1 MTTKS
6 NIVVKRVQRAES
18 QPVVHIG
25 KSGMSL
31 TPISAK
37 GKTNGSAAWTS
48 QNVVSKKISLRG
60 HQKALSE
67 ERPCC
72 VDIRKRYTTRSISA
86 AFSTDTR
93 TCDIVDESS

>member
-37 GKTNGSAAWTS
+37 GKTNAPAAWTS
-48 QNVVSKKISLRG
+48 NNVVSKKISLRG
-60 HQKALSE
+60 HQKALS
-67 ERPCC
+67 R
-72 VDIRKRYTTRSISA
+72 
-86 AFSTDTR
+86 R
-93 TCDIVDESS
+93 TALLRRHPKTLYHPEHFGGVQY